1 MFSPNAM
8 IRSSG
13 PQFRVADL
21 ALATLIA
28 GAMTLAWTITA
39 WPDLSRLILPTADD
53 IVRLAQIRDWLN
65 GQGFDD
71 WTQYRMA
78 PPGTDMHWS
87 RLADF
92 VPAAI
97 IALLTPLFGQARAEL
112 VAVIAGPALL
122 FVPMICL
129 NMAMARRL
137 WGVEAGIIAAL
148 LTAIAYP
155 GTTLFAPG
163 RIDHH
168 GIQAVSVGLG
178 ALAMM
183 QPPGWRWGA
192 VAGAAAAF
200 SLMIGLETVPQIAM
214 LLGCAV
220 LFWIVAG
227 EAERLRLAGFAG
239 ALAGVTLFFIVA
251 MRPRYWP
258 AELCDAFTPAS
269 ASAILCAALVLAGM
283 AILTAWL
290 RDWRWRLG
298 AAVLLGPTALAL
310 TLTVYPGCRSFPYGA
325 VDPFLHAYFL
335 AYIEE
340 AVSILQQDEIP
351 RIVSLIGPVAV
362 ASIVGFA
369 MIVRR
374 AVAWRAMLPVLLV
387 VAISTA
393 VMFVQLRGV
402 FIGGPLIPPILA
414 GLVIAARRARRLKT
428 MALAGG
434 WIASAGIAYLALP
447 LQIERVFA
455 RTAPAGTMVSPQRE
469 CRTDDVWP
477 QVGAYPAGTV
487 MTPINMAAYFL
498 GMTHHSIIG
507 SGYHRNNRGTLAM
520 YRYFLSPPDRAT
532 TVLREWNVDY
542 VAFCPGDFTEG
553 DIVGRHPDSVAAMLH
568 AGKTPPGLEAIPL
581 RDARLRF
588 YRVTP

>member
-1 MFSPNAM
+1 MFSPFATFRSNAL
-8 IRSSG
+8 
-13 PQFRVADL
+13 QFRIADV

-28 GAMTLAWTITA
+28 GVMTLAWTITA
-39 WPDLSRLILPTADD
+39 WSDLSRLILPTADD

-65 GQGFDD
+65 GQAFDD
-71 WTQYRMA
+71 LTQYRMA
-78 PPGTDMHWS
+78 PPGTGMHWS

-92 VPAAI
+92 GPGAL
-97 IALLTPLFGQARAEL
+97 IALFAPLLGQARAEL

-137 WGVEAGIIAAL
+137 WGAEAGVIAAL

-168 GIQAVSVGLG
+168 GLQAVSMGLG
-178 ALAMM
+178 TLAVM
-183 QPPGWRWGA
+183 QAPGWRWGA

-220 LFWIVAG
+220 LFWVVGG
-227 EAERLRLAGFAG
+227 EAERTRLAGFAG
-239 ALAGVTLFFIVA
+239 AMGGVTFFFIVV

-269 ASAILCAALVLAGM
+269 ASAILCAALALAGM
-283 AILTAWL
+283 AMLTAWL

-298 AAVLLGPTALAL
+298 AAALLGPAALAL
-310 TLTVYPGCRSFPYGA
+310 ALTVYPGCRSFPYGA

-335 AYIEE
+335 AHIDE

-351 RIVSLIGPVAV
+351 RIISLIGPVAV
-362 ASIVGFA
+362 ASVVGIA
-369 MIVRR
+369 MMVRR
-374 AVAWRAMLPVLLV
+374 TVDWRTMLPVLLV

-393 VMFVQLRGV
+393 IMFVQLRGV

-414 GLVIAARRARRLKT
+414 GLVIAARRARQVRTL
-428 MALAGG
+428 ALAGA
-434 WIASAGIAYLALP
+434 WIASAGITYLVLP
-447 LQIERVFA
+447 LQVERMFA
-455 RTAPAGTMVSPQRE
+455 RTAPASPMISPYRDCHTE
-469 CRTDDVWP
+469 EVWP
-477 QVGAYPAGTV
+477 QLSAYPSGTV

-498 GMTHHSIIG
+498 GMTRHSIIG
-507 SGYHRNNRGTLAM
+507 SAYHRNNRGTLAM
-520 YRYFLSPPDRAT
+520 YRYFLSRPDQANA
-532 TVLREWNVDY
+532 VLREWNVDY

-553 DIVGRHPDSVAAMLH
+553 DIVGRYPDSVAAMLH
-568 AGKTPPGLEAIPL
+568 AGKTPPGLKAIPL
-581 RDARLRF
+581 RDSRLRF
-588 YRVTP
+588 YRVMR

>member
-1 MFSPNAM
+1 MFSPFATS
-8 IRSSG
+8 RSSG
-13 PQFRVADL
+13 PQFRFADL

-28 GAMTLAWTITA
+28 AVMTLAWTITA

-65 GQGFDD
+65 GQAFDD

-78 PPGTDMHWS
+78 PPGADMHWS

-97 IALLTPLFGQARAEL
+97 IALLTPLVGQARAEL
-112 VAVIAGPALL
+112 IAVIAGPALL

-137 WGVEAGIIAAL
+137 WGAEAGIIAAL
-148 LTAIAYP
+148 LTAVAYP

-168 GIQAVSVGLG
+168 GIQAVCVGLA

-183 QPPGWRWGA
+183 QSPGWRWGA
-192 VAGAAAAF
+192 VAGAAAAV

-220 LFWIVAG
+220 LFWVVAG
-227 EAERLRLAGFAG
+227 EAERMRLAGVAG
-239 ALAGVTLFFIVA
+239 ALAGVTLLFVVT

-269 ASAILCAALVLAGM
+269 ASAILCAALALAGM
-283 AILTAWL
+283 AALTGRL

-298 AAVLLGPTALAL
+298 AATLLGPAALAL

-325 VDPFLHAYFL
+325 VDPFLRAYFL

-340 AVSILQQDEIP
+340 AVSILQQNEIP

-362 ASIVGFA
+362 ASVVGVA

-374 AVAWRAMLPVLLV
+374 AVDWRAMLPVLLV

-414 GLVIAARRARRLKT
+414 GLVIAARRARRLKVL
-428 MALAGG
+428 ALAGG
-434 WIASAGIAYLALP
+434 WIASAGIAYLAVP
-447 LQIERVFA
+447 LQIERFFA
-455 RTAPAGTMVSPQRE
+455 EAAPAAPMISPQRE
-469 CRTDDVWP
+469 CRTEDVWP

-520 YRYFLSPPDRAT
+520 YRYFLSPPGQASA
-532 TVLREWNVDY
+532 VLKEWNVDY

-553 DIVGRHPDSVAAMLH
+553 DIVDRHPDSVAAMLH
-568 AGKTPPGLEAIPL
+568 AGKTPPGLEPIPL
-581 RDARLRF
+581 RHARLRF
-588 YRVTP
+588 YRVMR

>member
-1 MFSPNAM
+1 MSLSFVFPRTNGS
-8 IRSSG
+8 
-13 PQFRVADL
+13 QFRRSDE
-21 ALATLIA
+21 LIA
-28 GAMTLAWTITA
+28 MLVTAVMTTAWTITA

-65 GQGFDD
+65 GQAFND

-78 PPGTDMHWS
+78 PPGADMHWS
-87 RLADF
+87 RVADF
-92 VPAAI
+92 IPAAI
-97 IALLTPLFGQARAEL
+97 IALLTPVVGQAHAEL

-137 WGVEAGIIAAL
+137 WGPEAGIVAAL

-168 GIQAVSVGLG
+168 GIQAVSVGF
-178 ALAMM
+178 AVLAMM
-183 QPPGWRWGA
+183 QPANWRWGA
-192 VAGAAAAF
+192 VAGAAVAV
-200 SLMIGLETVPQIAM
+200 SLMVGLETVPQIVM
-214 LLGCAV
+214 LLGCAILFWVISGQAERSRLIGFAAALGGVTV
-220 LFWIVAG
+220 LFIV
-227 EAERLRLAGFAG
+227 
-239 ALAGVTLFFIVA
+239 T

-269 ASAILCAALVLAGM
+269 ASAILCAAAAVGAM
-283 AILTAWL
+283 AALTPWL

-298 AAVLLGPTALAL
+298 AVGLIGPIALAL
-310 TLTVYPGCRSFPYGA
+310 TLTLYPGCRSFPYGA

-340 AVSILQQDEIP
+340 AVSILNQDSIP
-351 RIVSLIGPVAV
+351 RVVSLIGPVA
-362 ASIVGFA
+362 AATIVGIV
-369 MIVRR
+369 MVVRR
-374 AVAWRAMLPVLLV
+374 AVDWRTMLPVLLV

-402 FIGGPLIPPILA
+402 FIGGPFIPPILA
-414 GLVIAARRARRLKT
+414 GLVLAARRVRRMKT
-428 MALAGG
+428 LALIGG
-434 WIASAGIAYLALP
+434 WTASAGIAYLSLP
-447 LQIERVFA
+447 LAIESA
-455 RTAPAGTMVSPQRE
+455 LAKDAPAGPTMSPQRE
-469 CRTDDVWP
+469 CRTENIWS

-498 GMTHHSIIG
+498 GMTHHSIVG

-520 YRYFLSPPDRAT
+520 YHYFLSTPEQGLA
-532 TVLREWNVDY
+532 VLREHNVDY

-553 DIVGRHPDSVAAMLH
+553 DIIGRHPGSVAAMLH
-568 AGKTPPGLEAIPL
+568 AGQTPPGLEPIPL
-581 RDARLRF
+581 RDVRLRF
-588 YRVTP
+588 YRVTR